1 MTDGKILAR
10 AASPAGPP
18 PRPASSAV
26 SKAFQKTGVELLM
39 SFHVVDKV
47 AKIYDT
53 KNTAFQER
61 GQRLFESLSSVLASE
76 GEACLRTRHGSFFLN
91 GVRLKFGVGT
101 YAMFK
106 SMMEEFR
113 TRSVGAVTFLPG
125 LTRDELLVFLSIFSR
140 REKRG
145 QSQDEEAHLRLV
157 ADLEA
162 AGAVHI
168 ELEKRSAEDAPQNLH
183 QSSARLFFL
192 SIVHLKESFARDRR
206 NEPIK
211 ISTTR
216 RLMQSIYNHIVEDE
230 GFVYGLT
237 NIKNH
242 DEYTLN
248 HSVNVCLLATALG
261 QRLGLSRAELVD
273 LGMAAFFHDLGKT
286 ETPLE
291 ILNKPGRLTDD
302 ERGVMEQHPFH
313 GAEKLALLKEFRR
326 LPLRAIHVA
335 LEHHIKEDLSGYPRY
350 FKKDDVNLFSK
361 IVKVVDVFD
370 AITTKRVYRS
380 KDFTRAEA
388 LSLML
393 EQSGKEFNPV
403 ILKAFVNMMGI
414 FPIGTLVALTT
425 GELAIVQDLNPDAK
439 LVLRPWVK
447 LITDTDGHKID
458 GETVDLAERD
468 ETTGRFRRTIATALD
483 PAKYGIEVA
492 DYFLA
497 EAAASAAPAEPS

>member
-1 MTDGKILAR
+1 MNEKDRVR
-10 AASPAGPP
+10 AASGGSAGPDAGADP
-18 PRPASSAV
+18 
-26 SKAFQKTGVELLM
+26 KARQKAGLELLTR
-39 SFHVVDKV
+39 FHIVDKI

-53 KNTAFQER
+53 GNDAFQVQGR
-61 GQRLFESLSSVLASE
+61 LLFETLAAVLATE
-76 GEACLRTRHGSFFLN
+76 QEASLRVRHGTLVLN

-101 YAMFK
+101 YGIFK
-106 SMMEEFR
+106 SVIEEFR
-113 TRSVGAVTFLPG
+113 ARNLEAVTFLRG
-125 LTRDELLVFLSIFSR
+125 ITLEELYGFMSVFAKRD
-140 REKRG
+140 KK
-145 QSQDEEAHLRLV
+145 EEDPFDRLQ

-162 AGAVHI
+162 AGIEHF
-168 ELEKRSAEDAPQNLH
+168 ELEKLSAEEAPQGLH

-206 NEPIK
+206 NEPLK

-261 QRLGLSRAELVD
+261 RRLGLSRAELVD

-286 ETPLE
+286 ETPLD
-291 ILNKPGRLTDD
+291 ILNKPGRLTDA
-302 ERGVMEQHPFH
+302 ERDIMEQHPFH

-370 AITTKRVYRS
+370 AITTRRVYRAR
-380 KDFTRAEA
+380 DFTRAEA

-393 EQSGKEFNPV
+393 EQSGTEFNPV
-403 ILKAFVNMMGI
+403 ILKAFVNMMGV

-425 GELAIVQDLNPDAK
+425 GELAIVQDLNPEPR
-439 LVLRPWVK
+439 LVLRPSVK
-447 LITDTDGHKID
+447 LITDPAGNKID
-458 GETVDLAERD
+458 GEIVDLAEPD
-468 ETTGRFRRTIATALD
+468 ATTGRFRRTIAAALD
-483 PAKYGIEVA
+483 PAKYGLDVS

-497 EAAASAAPAEPS
+497 QAASATRPPAA

>member
-1 MTDGKILAR
+1 MDEKDLIQAAPDAQGAR
-10 AASPAGPP
+10 TTGAE
-18 PRPASSAV
+18 
-26 SKAFQKTGVELLM
+26 SKAFQKVGVDLLT
-39 SFHVVDKV
+39 SFHIIDRV
-47 AKIYDT
+47 AKIYDR
-53 KNTAFQER
+53 KNDVFQER
-61 GQRLFESLSSVLASE
+61 ARIFFEALSTVLKDG
-76 GEACLRTRHGSFFLN
+76 GEASLRVRHGVLLLN
-91 GVRLKFGVGT
+91 GIRLKFGVGT
-101 YAMFK
+101 YGMFK
-106 SMMEEFR
+106 SVIEEFR
-113 TRSVGAVTFLPG
+113 TRNVEAITFLPG
-125 LTRDELLVFLSIFSR
+125 ITPDELDAFINVFAK
-140 REKRG
+140 REKKDAAG
-145 QSQDEEAHLRLV
+145 DAQLA

-162 AGAVHI
+162 AGVVHV
-168 ELEKRSAEDAPQNLH
+168 ELEKISAEEVPQGLH

-192 SIVHLKESFARDRR
+192 SIVHLKESFARDTR

-261 QRLGLSRAELVD
+261 RRLGLSRAELVD

-291 ILNKPGRLTDD
+291 ILNKPGRLTDV
-302 ERGVMEQHPFH
+302 ERDIMEQHPFH
-313 GAEKLALLKEFRR
+313 GAEKLAHLKEFRR

-350 FKKDDVNLFSK
+350 FKKEDVNLFSK

-370 AITTKRVYRS
+370 AITTKRVYRA

-393 EQSGKEFNPV
+393 EQSGTEFNPV
-403 ILKAFVNMMGI
+403 ILKAFVNMMGV

-425 GELAIVQDLNPDAK
+425 GELGIVQDLNPDPK
-439 LVLRPWVK
+439 LVLRPAVK
-447 LITDTDGHKID
+447 LITDPSGLKVD
-458 GETVDLAERD
+458 GEVVGLDERD
-468 ETTGRFRRTIATALD
+468 EATGRFKRTIATSLD
-483 PAKYGIEVA
+483 PSKYGIEVA

-497 EAAASAAPAEPS
+497 QAAAPTRP

>member
-1 MTDGKILAR
+1 MIAKDQA
-10 AASPAGPP
+10 P
-18 PRPASSAV
+18 PRTQPPDRASRPESRAGQ
-26 SKAFQKTGVELLM
+26 KAGLDLVTR
-39 SFHVVDKV
+39 FHVVDKV

-53 KNTAFQER
+53 KNEAFQER
-61 GQRLFESLSSVLASE
+61 GRLLFETLTALLADT
-76 GEACLRTRHGSFFLN
+76 GEACLRIRLGSLLLN
-91 GVRLKFGVGT
+91 GVRLKFAVGT
-101 YAMFK
+101 YGMFK
-106 SMMEEFR
+106 SMIEEFR
-113 TRSVGAVTFLPG
+113 SRGVAAVTFLPG
-125 LTRDELLVFLSIFSR
+125 ITLDELFAFIAVFAR
-140 REKRG
+140 REKTG
-145 QSQDEEAHLRLV
+145 QDKDVFTRLA

-162 AGAVHI
+162 AGAVHV
-168 ELEKRSAEDAPQNLH
+168 ELEKMSTEEMPQGLH
-183 QSSARLFFL
+183 ESSARLFFL
-192 SIVHLKESFARDRR
+192 SIVHLKESFAREQR

-230 GFVYGLT
+230 GFIYGLT

-261 QRLGLSRAELVD
+261 RRLGLSRSELVD

-302 ERGVMEQHPFH
+302 ERGIMEQHPFH
-313 GAEKLALLKEFRR
+313 GAEKLALLKEFRH

-350 FKKDDVNLFSK
+350 YKKDDVNLFSK

-370 AITTKRVYRS
+370 AITTRRVYRT

-393 EQSGKEFNPV
+393 EQSGTEFNPV
-403 ILKAFVNMMGI
+403 ILKAFVNMMGV

-425 GELAIVQDLNPDAK
+425 GELAIVQDLSADPK
-439 LVLRPWVK
+439 FVLRPSVK
-447 LITDTDGHKID
+447 LITDTAGNKID

-468 ETTGRFRRTIATALD
+468 EATGRFRRTIATALD
-483 PAKYGIEVA
+483 PVKYGIEVA

-497 EAAASAAPAEPS
+497 QAAASAQPAGSP

>member
-1 MTDGKILAR
+1 MDNRELPGGPAAGADPAAR
-10 AASPAGPP
+10 ARQKAGL
-18 PRPASSAV
+18 
-26 SKAFQKTGVELLM
+26 ELLTR
-39 SFHVVDKV
+39 FHIVDKI
-47 AKIYDT
+47 AKIYDPG
-53 KNTAFQER
+53 NDAFQTQGR
-61 GQRLFESLSSVLASE
+61 LLFETLTAVLAAE
-76 GEACLRTRHGSFFLN
+76 EEASLRLRHGTLLLN
-91 GVRLKFGVGT
+91 GVRLKFSVGT
-101 YAMFK
+101 YGMFK
-106 SMMEEFR
+106 SVIEEFR
-113 TRSVGAVTFLPG
+113 ARNLESVTFLRG
-125 LTRDELLVFLSIFSR
+125 LTVEELFEFMSVFAK
-140 REKRG
+140 REKT
-145 QSQDEEAHLRLV
+145 EADAFAGLQ

-162 AGAVHI
+162 AGLEHF
-168 ELEKRSAEDAPQNLH
+168 ELERLADEEVPQGLH
-183 QSSARLFFL
+183 ESSARLFFL

-261 QRLGLSRAELVD
+261 RRLGLSRAELVD

-291 ILNKPGRLTDD
+291 ILNKPGRLTDA
-302 ERGVMEQHPFH
+302 ERDIMERHPFH

-335 LEHHIKEDLSGYPRY
+335 MEHHIKEDLSGYPRY
-350 FKKDDVNLFSK
+350 FKKDDINLFSK

-370 AITTKRVYRS
+370 AITTKRVYRA
-380 KDFTRAEA
+380 KTFTRAEA

-393 EQSGKEFNPV
+393 EQSGTEFNPV
-403 ILKAFVNMMGI
+403 ILKAFVNMMGV
-414 FPIGTLVALTT
+414 FPIGTLVTLTT
-425 GELAIVQDLNPDAK
+425 GEMAIVQDVNPDAK
-439 LVLRPWVK
+439 LVLRPTVK
-447 LITDTDGHKID
+447 LITDAAGNKID
-458 GETVDLAERD
+458 GRAVDLAERD
-468 ETTGRFRRTIATALD
+468 AETGRFRRTIAAALD
-483 PAKYGIEVA
+483 PGKYGIEVS

-497 EAAASAAPAEPS
+497 QAAGAARPEAGA

>member
-1 MTDGKILAR
+1 MDDKTPPR
-10 AASPAGPP
+10 AAAEGAAARTSGVQAKL
-18 PRPASSAV
+18 RQ
-26 SKAFQKTGVELLM
+26 KAGVELLTR
-39 SFHVVDKV
+39 FHIVDKI

-53 KNTAFQER
+53 RNSAFQVQ
-61 GQRLFESLSSVLASE
+61 GKLLFETLGPLLLAS
-76 GEACLRTRHGSFFLN
+76 GEASLRVRHGVLLLD

-106 SMMEEFR
+106 SVMEEFR
-113 TRSVGAVTFLPG
+113 TRGVEALTFRSG
-125 LTRDELLVFLSIFSR
+125 LALDELYAFMSVFAK
-140 REKRG
+140 REKTAG
-145 QSQDEEAHLRLV
+145 DVFARLQ

-162 AGAVHI
+162 AGINHV
-168 ELEKRSAEDAPQNLH
+168 ELEKAADEEAPQGLH
-183 QSSARLFFL
+183 QGTARLFFL
-192 SIVHLKESFARDRR
+192 SIVHLKESFARDQR

-261 QRLGLSRAELVD
+261 RRLGLSRAELVD

-286 ETPLE
+286 ATPLE
-291 ILNKPGRLTDD
+291 ILNKPGRLTDE
-302 ERGVMEQHPFH
+302 ERGIMERHPFH

-335 LEHHIKEDLSGYPRY
+335 MEHHIKEDLSGYPRY

-370 AITTKRVYRS
+370 AITTKRVYRTR
-380 KDFTRAEA
+380 DFTRAEA

-393 EQSGKEFNPV
+393 EQSGTEFNPV
-403 ILKAFVNMMGI
+403 ILKAFVNMMGV
-414 FPIGTLVALTT
+414 FPIGTLVALST
-425 GELAIVQDLNPDAK
+425 GELAIVQDLNADPK
-439 LVLRPWVK
+439 LVLRPSVK
-447 LITDTDGHKID
+447 LITDPSGQRID
-458 GETVDLAERD
+458 GPVVDLAERD
-468 ETTGRFRRTIATALD
+468 PATGRFRRTIATALD
-483 PAKYGIEVA
+483 PSRYGVEVS

-497 EAAASAAPAEPS
+497 QAASDVPAPPPAAS

>member
-1 MTDGKILAR
+1 MDEKSIPK
-10 AASPAGPP
+10 PATG
-18 PRPASSAV
+18 AEA
-26 SKAFQKTGVELLM
+26 KAFQRAGVELLTR
-39 SFHVVDKV
+39 FHIVDKI

-53 KNTAFQER
+53 RNDAFQEQ
-61 GQRLFESLSSVLASE
+61 GRLFFDSLSAVLKDA
-76 GEACLRTRHGSFFLN
+76 GEASLRVRQGVLLMN

-101 YAMFK
+101 YGMFK
-106 SMMEEFR
+106 AAIEEFR
-113 TRSVGAVTFLPG
+113 TRNVEAIDFLPG
-125 LTRDELLVFLSIFSR
+125 LTRDELLAFMSVFAK
-140 REKRG
+140 REKKDADGYAQLLADLDAAGVRNVG
-145 QSQDEEAHLRLV
+145 LEKISDEE
-157 ADLEA
+157 
-162 AGAVHI
+162 I
-168 ELEKRSAEDAPQNLH
+168 PQGIH

-192 SIVHLKESFARDRR
+192 SIVHLKESFGRDQR

-230 GFVYGLT
+230 GFVHGLT

-261 QRLGLSRAELVD
+261 RRLGLSRAELVD

-291 ILNKPGRLTDD
+291 ILNKPGRLTEA
-302 ERGVMEQHPFH
+302 ERDIMEKHPFH
-313 GAEKLALLKEFRR
+313 GAEKLALLQEFRR

-350 FKKDDVNLFSK
+350 FRKGDVNLFSK

-370 AITTKRVYRS
+370 AITTKRVYRA

-393 EQSGKEFNPV
+393 EQSGTEFNPV

-425 GELAIVQDLNPDAK
+425 GELGIVLDLNPDPK
-439 LVLRPWVK
+439 LVLRPAVK
-447 LITDTDGHKID
+447 LITDATGRKFDG
-458 GETVDLAERD
+458 GTVDLTERD
-468 ETTGRFRRTIATALD
+468 DATGRFKRTIATALD

-497 EAAASAAPAEPS
+497 QASASSGL

>member
-1 MTDGKILAR
+1 MDDKSTLR
-10 AASPAGPP
+10 AGPEGAAA
-18 PRPASSAV
+18 RTAGGAAKLRQ
-26 SKAFQKTGVELLM
+26 KAGVELLTR
-39 SFHVVDKV
+39 FHIVDKI

-53 KNTAFQER
+53 RNSAFQVQ
-61 GQRLFESLSSVLASE
+61 GKLLFETLAALLQTS
-76 GEACLRTRHGSFFLN
+76 GEASLRVRHGVLLLD

-106 SMMEEFR
+106 SVMEEFR
-113 TRSVGAVTFLPG
+113 TRSVEAVTFRSG
-125 LTRDELLVFLSIFSR
+125 LTLDELYAFMAVFAK
-140 REKRG
+140 REKTVE
-145 QSQDEEAHLRLV
+145 DAFARLQ

-162 AGAVHI
+162 AGIDHV
-168 ELEKRSAEDAPQNLH
+168 ELEKAADEEAPQGLH

-192 SIVHLKESFARDRR
+192 SIVHLKESFARDQR

-261 QRLGLSRAELVD
+261 RRLGLSRAELVD

-286 ETPLE
+286 ATPLE
-291 ILNKPGRLTDD
+291 ILNKPGRLTDE
-302 ERGVMEQHPFH
+302 ERDIMERHPFH

-335 LEHHIKEDLSGYPRY
+335 MEHHIKEDLSGYPRY

-370 AITTKRVYRS
+370 AITTKRIYRT

-393 EQSGKEFNPV
+393 EQSGTEFNPV
-403 ILKAFVNMMGI
+403 ILKAFVNMMGV
-414 FPIGTLVALTT
+414 FPIGTLVALST
-425 GELAIVQDLNPDAK
+425 GELAIVQDLNADPK
-439 LVLRPWVK
+439 LVLRPAVK
-447 LITDTDGHKID
+447 LITDPSGQRID
-458 GETVDLAERD
+458 GAVVDLAERD
-468 ETTGRFRRTIATALD
+468 PATGRFRRTIATPLD
-483 PAKYGIEVA
+483 PARYGIEVS

-497 EAAASAAPAEPS
+497 QAAGDAPPPPAAAP

>member
-1 MTDGKILAR
+1 MDDKEKGLV
-10 AASPAGPP
+10 AAAAGEQAT
-18 PRPASSAV
+18 RPSGAE
-26 SKAFQKTGVELLM
+26 SKAFQKVGVDLLTR
-39 SFHVVDKV
+39 FYIVDKV

-53 KNTAFQER
+53 RNNAFQER
-61 GQRLFESLSSVLASE
+61 GRQLFEALAAVFKAYGQASF
-76 GEACLRTRHGSFFLN
+76 GVRHGAILFN

-101 YAMFK
+101 YGMFK
-106 SMMEEFR
+106 SMIEEFR
-113 TRSVGAVTFLPG
+113 TRDVEAVTFRSGIAPA
-125 LTRDELLVFLSIFSR
+125 ELLAFLSVFAK
-140 REKRG
+140 RERKG
-145 QSQDEEAHLRLV
+145 EDGFAQLLK
-157 ADLEA
+157 DLDA
-162 AGAVHI
+162 AGVSHV
-168 ELEKRSAEDAPQNLH
+168 ELEEISSEEMPQGLH
-183 QSSARLFFL
+183 QGSARLFFL
-192 SIVHLKESFARDRR
+192 SIVHLKESFARDVQD
-206 NEPIK
+206 EPIK

-261 QRLGLSRAELVD
+261 RRLGLSRAELVD

-302 ERGVMEQHPFH
+302 ERGIMERHPFH
-313 GAEKLALLKEFRR
+313 GAEKLALIKEFRR

-361 IVKVVDVFD
+361 IVKVVDVFH
-370 AITTKRVYRS
+370 AITTKRVYRT

-393 EQSGKEFNPV
+393 EQSGREFNPV
-403 ILKAFVNMMGI
+403 ILKAFVNMMGV
-414 FPIGTLVALTT
+414 FPIGTLAALTT
-425 GELAIVQDLNPDAK
+425 GELAIVTDLNEDPK
-439 LVLRPWVK
+439 LVLRPTVK
-447 LITDTDGHKID
+447 LITDPAGNRID
-458 GETVDLAERD
+458 GEVVDLAERD
-468 ETTGRFRRTIATALD
+468 ADTGRFRRTIATALD
-483 PAKYGIEVA
+483 PSKYGIDVA

-497 EAAASAAPAEPS
+497 QAQ

>member
-1 MTDGKILAR
+1 MNEKDRVR
-10 AASPAGPP
+10 AVSGGSAGPVAGADP
-18 PRPASSAV
+18 
-26 SKAFQKTGVELLM
+26 KARQKAGLELLTR
-39 SFHVVDKV
+39 FHIVDKI

-53 KNTAFQER
+53 GNDAFQVQGR
-61 GQRLFESLSSVLASE
+61 LLFETLASVLAAE
-76 GEACLRTRHGSFFLN
+76 PEASLRVRHGTLVLN

-101 YAMFK
+101 YGIFK
-106 SMMEEFR
+106 SVIEEFR
-113 TRSVGAVTFLPG
+113 ARNIEAVTFLRG
-125 LTRDELLVFLSIFSR
+125 ITLDELYGFMSVFA
-140 REKRG
+140 KR
-145 QSQDEEAHLRLV
+145 DKKEEDPFARLQ

-162 AGAVHI
+162 AGIEHF
-168 ELEKRSAEDAPQNLH
+168 ELEKLSAEEAPQGLH

-206 NEPIK
+206 NEPLK

-261 QRLGLSRAELVD
+261 RRLGLSRAELVD

-286 ETPLE
+286 ETPLD
-291 ILNKPGRLTDD
+291 ILNKPGRLTDA
-302 ERGVMEQHPFH
+302 ERDIMEQHPFH

-350 FKKDDVNLFSK
+350 FKKDDINLFSK

-370 AITTKRVYRS
+370 AITTRRVYRAR
-380 KDFTRAEA
+380 DFTRAEA

-393 EQSGKEFNPV
+393 EQSGTEFNPV
-403 ILKAFVNMMGI
+403 ILKAFVNMMGV

-425 GELAIVQDLNPDAK
+425 GELAIVQDLNPEPR
-439 LVLRPWVK
+439 LVLRPSVK
-447 LITDTDGHKID
+447 LITDPAGNKID
-458 GETVDLAERD
+458 GEIVDLAEQAG
-468 ETTGRFRRTIATALD
+468 TTGRFRRTIAAALD
-483 PAKYGIEVA
+483 PAKYGIDVS

-497 EAAASAAPAEPS
+497 QAASATRPPAAA

>member
-1 MTDGKILAR
+1 MDESR
-10 AASPAGPP
+10 AIQRA
-18 PRPASSAV
+18 
-26 SKAFQKTGVELLM
+26 GVEILTR
-39 SFHVVDKV
+39 FHIVDKI

-53 KNTAFQER
+53 RNNAFQEQ
-61 GQRLFESLSSVLASE
+61 GRLFFESLGLGLKDE
-76 GEACLRTRHGSFFLN
+76 GEASLRVRHGVLQFN

-101 YAMFK
+101 YAIFK
-106 SMMEEFR
+106 SVIEEFR
-113 TRSVGAVTFLPG
+113 TRNVEAVTFRDG
-125 LTRDELLVFLSIFSR
+125 LACEELLAFMFVFAK
-140 REKRG
+140 REKKDG
-145 QSQDEEAHLRLV
+145 DAYGPLV
-157 ADLEA
+157 ADLDA
-162 AGAVHI
+162 AGISHV
-168 ELEKRSAEDAPQNLH
+168 ELEKASGVEVPQGLH

-192 SIVHLKESFARDRR
+192 SILHLRESFARDQR

-261 QRLGLSRAELVD
+261 RRLGLSRPELVD

-291 ILNKPGRLTDD
+291 ILNKPGHLTDD
-302 ERGVMEQHPFH
+302 ERGIMEKHPFH
-313 GAEKLALLKEFRR
+313 GAEKLALLKEFKR

-350 FKKDDVNLFSK
+350 FKKNDVNLFSK

-370 AITTKRVYRS
+370 AITTKRVYRA

-388 LSLML
+388 LNLML

-403 ILKAFVNMMGI
+403 ILKAFVNMMGV
-414 FPIGTLVALTT
+414 FPIGTLVALTS
-425 GELAIVQDLNPDAK
+425 GELAIVQDLNPDPK
-439 LVLRPWVK
+439 LVLRPSVK
-447 LITDTDGHKID
+447 LITDAGGAKID
-458 GETVDLAERD
+458 GPTVDLAERD
-468 ETTGRFRRTIATALD
+468 PETGRFKKAIATALD
-483 PAKYGIEVA
+483 PSKYGLEVA

-497 EAAASAAPAEPS
+497 QASSSLSPAGSS